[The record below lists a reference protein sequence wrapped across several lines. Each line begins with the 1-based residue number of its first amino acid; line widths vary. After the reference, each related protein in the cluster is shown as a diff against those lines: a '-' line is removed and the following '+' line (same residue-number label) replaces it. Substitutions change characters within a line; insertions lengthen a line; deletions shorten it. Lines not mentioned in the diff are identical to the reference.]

1 MPAQESQVLPVFG
14 GMQLEPAKQ
23 QNVEFDGLI
32 NCDLSRGVLE
42 ARPGWRILQTPN
54 TWEEENDDDGEP
66 RWSPLAW
73 KTLAFEDTLPA
84 GSFIFSSR
92 NGSEYL
98 ITTSRANTSTSAPSI
113 AGFAA
118 VYTTTG
124 HTVTA
129 STALRGDSPG
139 KPYVFSVFGSSVYFT
154 NGGRIWRWAS
164 WTLKVEDV
172 SDTFYANPADQDQNA
187 YLTKMHGASIVIE
200 HNGRNIYAGFGDDVW
215 MTCSLPVDMDS
226 GDNPATKDVDK
237 DGLVVSADGLSIR
250 AFAGMLFYS
259 DFALPRSVRIKY
271 HAAMPSLR
279 KITGLASF
287 RKQLIVFTDTEMW
300 IMRVNPGQT
309 SVSKLMGIGCVA
321 HRTIQQTRDGLLM
334 WTAQGGVYAW
344 NGSGLPKRISAAI
357 DQIFKNED
365 ANMGYPRTNK
375 PANSDT
381 HVPYIVAHNLLY
393 QASATVLAS
402 QDLYCVALKAGSAIE
417 TNDVILCVH
426 YPSGRLWWW
435 CSGTIS
441 SGGSE
446 GSLTNVVAS
455 AMAGHYT
462 LMSSAIEPS
471 KLFSQA
477 YHFYNAITENDD
489 PKNRATHM
497 AIAVM
502 DRPSIGDQKLT
513 YAGGNPTIVDHPFE
527 MIAISRRFHIGT
539 AVPKLYRQVRLR
551 MYAKRRDDFR
561 EKIDGESA
569 DTNKF
574 FLTFIPE
581 LAPFENVNQRI
592 PAGATLAR
600 EYSTT
605 VNPWPAEYSSNVDG
619 TYFWQPDDGDVAL
632 GKWQSDAAGAD
643 TFYHNWVPYQPF
655 DKRVDIRSPSTQ
667 FARIALR
674 KRVDAQSGAS
684 VRIINMSLIVMI
696 EKGVT
701 R

>member
-32 NCDLSRGVLE
+32 NCDLANGVLE
-42 ARPGWRILQTPN
+42 ARRGWRILQTPA
-54 TWEEENDDDGEP
+54 TWNETGSGYVP
-66 RWSPLAW
+66 ATY

-98 ITTSRANTSTSAPSI
+98 ITTSRANTSTSAPSV
-113 AGFAA
+113 AAFAT

-129 STALRGDSPG
+129 STALRGDPPDR
-139 KPYVFSVFGSSVYFT
+139 PYVFSVFGSAVYFT

-172 SDTFYANPADQDQNA
+172 SETFYANPADQNQNA
-187 YLTKMHGASIVIE
+187 YITKMHGASIVVE
-200 HNGRNIYAGFGDDVW
+200 HNGRNVYAGFGDDVW
-215 MTCSLPVDMDS
+215 MTCSLPVDTDS

-237 DGLVVSADGLSIR
+237 DGLVVSGDGLSIR

-300 IMRVNPGQT
+300 VMRVNPGQS
-309 SVSKLMGIGCVA
+309 SVSKLMGVGCAA
-321 HRTIQQTRDGLLM
+321 HRTIQQTRDGMLM
-334 WTAQGGVYAW
+334 WTAQDGVYGW
-344 NGSGLPKRISAAI
+344 NGSGLPKRVSAPI

-365 ANMGYPRTNK
+365 ANMGYPRTNR
-375 PANSDT
+375 PDNHDT

-393 QASATVLAS
+393 QASAAVLAS

-441 SGGSE
+441 RGGSE
-446 GSLTNVVAS
+446 ASPTNVVAS

-462 LMSSAIEPS
+462 LMSSAIEPG

-551 MYAKRRDDFR
+551 MYAKRRQDFGVGT
-561 EKIDGESA
+561 IGGASA

-592 PAGATLAR
+592 PATASAAR
-600 EYSTT
+600 EYSTE
-605 VNPWPAEYSSNVDG
+605 VEPWPEEYSNNVNA
-619 TYFWQPDDGDVAL
+619 TYFWQQDGGAVAL

-643 TFYHNWVPYQPF
+643 TMYHNWVPYQPF

-667 FARIALR
+667 FARVALR

-684 VRIINMSLIVMI
+684 VRIINMSLVVMI